1 MRLLVWFST
10 FIYRIR
16 YLPLKTLLYSIFSLA
31 IYYLL
36 PNTRPWNIDNVFDPF
51 KETIDSELS

>member
-36 PNTRPWNIDNVFDPF
+36 PKHAREIIDSVFDPF
-51 KETIDSELS
+51 KETIDSELW